1 MGSEHFI
8 SHFCDQMW
16 REKYKWKN
24 NCIVNKLLWNDTN
37 SRFFDILIA
46 WILWY
51 SQYVVIIR
59 HFYTGNSLE
68 NSTLKVN
75 LFALLYLDDESSPR
89 SLSLATELFTKDGEK
104 SREVVET
111 MATSIPGFLF
121 FPSLAVANKGHA
133 ANEKVAA
140 NKLSCCK
147 LNKVTENLK

>member
-37 SRFFDILIA
+37 SRFFDILIT

-51 SQYVVIIR
+51 TQYVVIIR

-89 SLSLATELFTKDGEK
+89 SLSLATELLTKDGEK
-104 SREVVET
+104 SQEVSKPWLLRSQ
-111 MATSIPGFLF
+111 AFSF
-121 FPSLAVANKGHA
+121 FPPLRWPTRDMLQMK
-133 ANEKVAA
+133 
-140 NKLSCCK
+140 KLLQIK
-147 LNKVTENLK
+147 